1 MMSSNKI
8 KSVMYWVLTAIFVSG
23 VNGQV
28 IDLNEPQ
35 EVNENS
41 LLIENIN
48 KHEAIKYVAQK
59 YQKIAI
65 TIEDYKVILIFDDD
79 KLINIKEYGSEEV
92 DLELYFSRED
102 ITYLFENWESMDM
115 FDKFKFLLRS
125 EMPIMDVMTFGGM
138 LMTMR

>member
-1 MMSSNKI
+1 MSSNKI